1 MKLKQLKVR
10 PKKILEASPCI
21 VEMGALFECWATAGV
36 NDGRCTAAA
45 QSLTNCMQKPVRI
58 VKYNQCK
65 MFTLV
70 IILGNQEE
78 AYQYNQLSLGQIKQT
93 IISNC
98 TVYHILI
105 EINHS
110 QTTIKR
116 TRPYFYIFI
125 QLIIFFYLYIYI
137 CVCVCVYVNEERE
150 EKR

>member
-58 VKYNQCK
+58 IKYNQYK

-70 IILGNQEE
+70 IIVGNQEE

-110 QTTIKR
+110 QTTKR
-116 TRPYFYIFI
+116 TRPPFI
-125 QLIIFFYLYIYI
+125 YLYTAYHLFFFIYI
-137 CVCVCVYVNEERE
+137 CVCAYM
-150 EKR
+150 

>member
-58 VKYNQCK
+58 IKYNQYK

-70 IILGNQEE
+70 IIVGNQEE

-110 QTTIKR
+110 QTTKR
-116 TRPYFYIFI
+116 TRPPFI
-125 QLIIFFYLYIYI
+125 YLYTAYHLFFIYI
-137 CVCVCVYVNEERE
+137 CVCAYM
-150 EKR
+150 